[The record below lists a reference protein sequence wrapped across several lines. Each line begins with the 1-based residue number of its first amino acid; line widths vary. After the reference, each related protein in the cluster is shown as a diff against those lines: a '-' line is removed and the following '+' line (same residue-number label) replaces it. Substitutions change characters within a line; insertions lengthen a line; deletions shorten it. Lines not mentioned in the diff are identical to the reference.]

1 MFPGSV
7 YCALHL
13 LDSFFFAH
21 GYIRIYAFCI
31 ISIFIC
37 LILQLPFVWG
47 SPLVSPFWIFILMLL
62 NVITNHFWNLHSWPD
77 QALSLCSGRTDSK
90 TLDYQRAN
98 PREYQTVRTPTNK
111 TTWIQEPL
119 SPNHQKH
126 TVQTVSSSKQQT
138 KRKYRHSHQQ
148 TGLPAHSA
156 LPIRGETIKNQSKS
170 HPMWSLHQPLDPP

>member
-1 MFPGSV
+1 MFPGSI

-13 LDSFFFAH
+13 LDSFYFAH
-21 GYIRIYAFCI
+21 GCISICAFCI

-47 SPLVSPFWIFILMLL
+47 SPLVLLFLDIILMLL
-62 NVITNHFWNLHSWPD
+62 NVITNHFWNLHSWPG

-98 PREYQTVRTPTNK
+98 SREYQTVRTHTNK
-111 TTWIQEPL
+111 TTWIKDPV

-126 TVQTVSSSKQQT
+126 TVQKVSSKQQT
-138 KRKYRHSHQQ
+138 KQKYRHSHQQ

-156 LPIRGETIKNQSKS
+156 LPIRGETIKKQSKS
-170 HPMWSLHQPLDPP
+170 HPMWSLHQPLDPL